1 MMNKLKHTAFG
12 LFALLTLNLCAAPV
26 EIWISS
32 QQDKDYYDKMVE
44 LYQARVDKD
53 FSALVMA
60 YGFRELPDKL
70 SVVIKTGEGA
80 PDIVQLD
87 EIFFGPYLAGEIPF
101 VDLTGRLKKD
111 KLIEKFSKPRIELFS
126 DGK

>member
-44 LYQARVDKD
+44 LYQAGVDKD

-87 EIFFGPYLAGEIPF
+87 
-101 VDLTGRLKKD
+101 
-111 KLIEKFSKPRIELFS
+111 
-126 DGK
+126 